1 MEDFKDE
8 FNKTDEL
15 ASEETANAL
24 KKEDL
29 AALDEAEKT
38 LEEEIDIDPFY
49 NQLKSIVIS
58 KPKNKVVSE
67 DDFQIFPDET
77 IEALSNSP
85 KGRRSNDKLKKEK
98 EDLERANKKPES
110 SIFKKLP
117 KEKEEKKKD
126 EPKPVKEKKKKSE
139 KLAKQALAMSA
150 YDSHFS
156 LKEDKKKLK
165 EEAKAEKLAAKERE
179 KEERQN
185 AKLQKLDKKK
195 HSADFSTLSDEQR
208 EERDSKIRNEVLN
221 IAPVMNTPQQVSETS
236 NDENQNHVDF
246 DLFNIAPLR
255 KNAES
260 DDNQTAHNA
269 TENEAALN
277 QHTGDS
283 LEQENTQAAKE
294 PKLDLGVGTC
304 VAFDTHGENI
314 EDIAYNNMYVPAE
327 IVYDEFGNPDIVQT
341 MNVLVF
347 DRGTS
352 GEIAPAVDTT
362 AKIVRHV
369 DERTE
374 TVNSA
379 FEADAQTEAAVINEE
394 PKDLEVKPQE
404 TVSVVEESA
413 QSTSHDEAPLDMSAW
428 LSGVGSADEEP
439 SVGAVAN
446 EETQPSP
453 IETQTAEETETVQ
466 TETAQNAD
474 NVNVEAEEKPLDMN
488 AWLSGVG
495 TLADEKPAIAEEE
508 EQTVQAETETTPQTD
523 DAGVVLEQN
532 VFENKEIQSS
542 NENHVENA
550 EAENLAAEAEN
561 TLVEK
566 QAENLGES
574 GEKLVMSYLD
584 DEANSSIIKTESA
597 EMAVAVPLCT
607 KEIEPE
613 KQENEN
619 KEPEKAEPTIVKL
632 EEQENKDGDE
642 LVMQSFHDELAGYEK
657 AINESSKAAQEHKE
671 QESEKMEE
679 ISAAEKAVA
688 LKEETATEVAKS
700 KIERI
705 ISGEDDDSNW
715 RNVGDKVDENG
726 VVIAPHL
733 AKLAK
738 LPQIID
744 YFISLNLKRDSY
756 VKIANFLTMA
766 YKKFEKSPENL
777 AYIETSIK
785 KIIPCLMTK

>member
-15 ASEETANAL
+15 ASEETASVL

-38 LEEEIDIDPFY
+38 LEEEVDIDPFY

-117 KEKEEKKKD
+117 KEKEEKKKE
-126 EPKPVKEKKKKSE
+126 EPKPAKEKKRKSE

-156 LKEDKKKLK
+156 LQDDKKKLK

-179 KEERQN
+179 KAEKQN
-185 AKLQKLDKKK
+185 LKLQKQDKKK
-195 HSADFSTLSDEQR
+195 FNVGVSDLTDEQKA
-208 EERDSKIRNEVLN
+208 EKDLQIRNDALN

-269 TENEAALN
+269 TENEAVLN

-352 GEIAPAVDTT
+352 GEIAPTVDTT
-362 AKIVRHV
+362 AKIVRHA
-369 DERTE
+369 DERAE

-379 FEADAQTEAAVINEE
+379 FEADSQTEAAVINEE

-466 TETAQNAD
+466 TEMAQNAD

-495 TLADEKPAIAEEE
+495 TLAEEEPATAQEE

-542 NENHVENA
+542 NENHVEND
-550 EAENLAAEAEN
+550 EAENLATEAEN

-597 EMAVAVPLCT
+597 EMAVEVPLCT
-607 KEIEPE
+607 QKV
-613 KQENEN
+613 
-619 KEPEKAEPTIVKL
+619 EPEKAEPTIVKL

-657 AINESSKAAQEHKE
+657 AINESSKVAQEHKE
-671 QESEKMEE
+671 QESEKAEE
-679 ISAAEKAVA
+679 ISAAEKATA
-688 LKEETATEVAKS
+688 LKEETATEVAKN

>member
-15 ASEETANAL
+15 ASEETASVL

-38 LEEEIDIDPFY
+38 LEEEVDIDPFY

-117 KEKEEKKKD
+117 KEKEEKKKE
-126 EPKPVKEKKKKSE
+126 EPKPAKEKKRKSE

-156 LKEDKKKLK
+156 LQDDKKKLK

-179 KEERQN
+179 KAEKQN
-185 AKLQKLDKKK
+185 LKLQKQDKKK
-195 HSADFSTLSDEQR
+195 FNVGVSELTDEQKA
-208 EERDSKIRNEVLN
+208 EKDLQIRNDALN

-246 DLFNIAPLR
+246 NLFNIAPLR
-255 KNAES
+255 KNTES

-277 QHTGDS
+277 QHTVDS

-352 GEIAPAVDTT
+352 GEIAPTVDTT
-362 AKIVRHV
+362 AKIVRHA
-369 DERTE
+369 DERAE

-466 TETAQNAD
+466 TEMAQNAD

-495 TLADEKPAIAEEE
+495 TLAEEEPATAQEE

-542 NENHVENA
+542 NENHVENT

-566 QAENLGES
+566 QAENSGES
-574 GEKLVMSYLD
+574 GENEEKLVMSYLD

-597 EMAVAVPLCT
+597 EMAVEVPLCT
-607 KEIEPE
+607 QKV
-613 KQENEN
+613 
-619 KEPEKAEPTIVKL
+619 EPEKAEPTIVKL

-657 AINESSKAAQEHKE
+657 AINESSKAAQKHKE
-671 QESEKMEE
+671 QESEKTEE
-679 ISAAEKAVA
+679 ISAAGKAAA
-688 LKEETATEVAKS
+688 LKEETATEVAKN

-785 KIIPCLMTK
+785 KIIPCLMSK

>member
-8 FNKTDEL
+8 FNRTDEL
-15 ASEETANAL
+15 ASEETASVL

-29 AALDEAEKT
+29 VALDEAEKT
-38 LEEEIDIDPFY
+38 LEEEVDIDPFY

-58 KPKNKVVSE
+58 KPKNKIVSE

-126 EPKPVKEKKKKSE
+126 EPKPAKEKKRKSE

-156 LKEDKKKLK
+156 LQDDKKKLK

-179 KEERQN
+179 KAEKQN
-185 AKLQKLDKKK
+185 LKLQKQDKKK
-195 HSADFSTLSDEQR
+195 FNVGVSDLTDEQKA
-208 EERDSKIRNEVLN
+208 EKDLQIRNDALN
-221 IAPVMNTPQQVSETS
+221 IAPVMNTPQQVSET
-236 NDENQNHVDF
+236 NKDESQNHVDF

-269 TENEAALN
+269 TENEAALI

-362 AKIVRHV
+362 AKIVRRA
-369 DERTE
+369 DDGIQNAYASCESDTE
-374 TVNSA
+374 
-379 FEADAQTEAAVINEE
+379 QEE
-394 PKDLEVKPQE
+394 PQDLHEKPQE
-404 TVSVVEESA
+404 TVNVVEESV
-413 QSTSHDEAPLDMSAW
+413 QSAAHDE
-428 LSGVGSADEEP
+428 
-439 SVGAVAN
+439 
-446 EETQPSP
+446 T
-453 IETQTAEETETVQ
+453 
-466 TETAQNAD
+466 
-474 NVNVEAEEKPLDMN
+474 PLDMN

-495 TLADEKPAIAEEE
+495 TLADEKPAAAMEE
-508 EQTVQAETETTPQTD
+508 EQAIQAETETTLQTG

-542 NENHVENA
+542 NENRVEND
-550 EAENLAAEAEN
+550 EAENLATEAKN

-566 QAENLGES
+566 RAENSGES
-574 GEKLVMSYLD
+574 GENEEKLVMSYLD

-597 EMAVAVPLCT
+597 EMAVEVPLCT
-607 KEIEPE
+607 QKV
-613 KQENEN
+613 
-619 KEPEKAEPTIVKL
+619 EPEKAEPTIVKL

-671 QESEKMEE
+671 QESEKTEE
-679 ISAAEKAVA
+679 ISAAEKAAA
-688 LKEETATEVAKS
+688 LKEETATEVAKN

-785 KIIPCLMTK
+785 KIIPCLMSK

>member
-15 ASEETANAL
+15 ASEETASVL

-38 LEEEIDIDPFY
+38 LEEEVDIDPFY

-117 KEKEEKKKD
+117 KEKEEKKKE
-126 EPKPVKEKKKKSE
+126 EPKPAKEKKRKSE

-156 LKEDKKKLK
+156 LQDDKKKLK

-179 KEERQN
+179 KAEKQN
-185 AKLQKLDKKK
+185 LKLQKQDKKK
-195 HSADFSTLSDEQR
+195 FNVGVFDLTDEQKA
-208 EERDSKIRNEVLN
+208 EKDLQIRNDALN
-221 IAPVMNTPQQVSETS
+221 IAPVMNTPQQVSET
-236 NDENQNHVDF
+236 NKDESPNNVDL

-304 VAFDTHGENI
+304 VAFDTHGESI

-352 GEIAPAVDTT
+352 GEIAPTVDTT

-374 TVNSA
+374 S
-379 FEADAQTEAAVINEE
+379 AVINEE
-394 PKDLEVKPQE
+394 PKDLDVKPQE
-404 TVSVVEESA
+404 TVNVAEEPVQSA
-413 QSTSHDEAPLDMSAW
+413 THDETPLDMSTW
-428 LSGVGSADEEP
+428 LSGVGNADEEP
-439 SVGAVAN
+439 SLIAATN
-446 EETQPSP
+446 EDAQSST
-453 IETQTAEETETVQ
+453 IETQVAEESKTVQ

-488 AWLSGVG
+488 AWLSGAG
-495 TLADEKPAIAEEE
+495 TLADEKPAAAMEE
-508 EQTVQAETETTPQTD
+508 EQAIQAETETTPQTD
-523 DAGVVLEQN
+523 DASVVLEQN

-542 NENHVENA
+542 NENHVEND

-597 EMAVAVPLCT
+597 EMAVEVPLCT
-607 KEIEPE
+607 QKV
-613 KQENEN
+613 
-619 KEPEKAEPTIVKL
+619 EPEKAEPTIVKL

-671 QESEKMEE
+671 QESEKTEE
-679 ISAAEKAVA
+679 ISAAEKAAA
-688 LKEETATEVAKS
+688 LKEETATEVAKN

-785 KIIPCLMTK
+785 KIIPCLMSK

>member
-15 ASEETANAL
+15 ASEETASVL

-38 LEEEIDIDPFY
+38 LEEEVDIDPFY

-117 KEKEEKKKD
+117 KEKEEKKKE
-126 EPKPVKEKKKKSE
+126 EPKPAKEKKRKSE

-156 LKEDKKKLK
+156 LQDDKKKLK

-179 KEERQN
+179 KAEKQN
-185 AKLQKLDKKK
+185 LKLQKQDKKK
-195 HSADFSTLSDEQR
+195 FNVGVSDLTDEQKA
-208 EERDSKIRNEVLN
+208 EKDLQIRNDALN

-277 QHTGDS
+277 QHTVDS
-283 LEQENTQAAKE
+283 LEQENTQTAKE

-352 GEIAPAVDTT
+352 GEIAPTVDTT

-374 TVNSA
+374 S
-379 FEADAQTEAAVINEE
+379 AVINED
-394 PKDLEVKPQE
+394 PKDLDVKPQE
-404 TVSVVEESA
+404 TVNVVEKPA
-413 QSTSHDEAPLDMSAW
+413 QSAAHDETPLDMSNW

-439 SVGAVAN
+439 SLIAATN
-446 EETQPSP
+446 EDAQSST
-453 IETQTAEETETVQ
+453 IETQVAEESKTVQ

-488 AWLSGVG
+488 AWLSGAG
-495 TLADEKPAIAEEE
+495 TLADEKPAAAMEE
-508 EQTVQAETETTPQTD
+508 EQAIQAETETTPQTD

-542 NENHVENA
+542 NENHVEND
-550 EAENLAAEAEN
+550 EAENLATEAEN

-566 QAENLGES
+566 QAENSGES
-574 GEKLVMSYLD
+574 GENEEKLVMSYLD

-597 EMAVAVPLCT
+597 EMAVEVPLCT
-607 KEIEPE
+607 QKV
-613 KQENEN
+613 
-619 KEPEKAEPTIVKL
+619 EPEKAEPTIVKL

-657 AINESSKAAQEHKE
+657 AINESSKVAQEHKE
-671 QESEKMEE
+671 QESEKTEE
-679 ISAAEKAVA
+679 ISAAEKATA
-688 LKEETATEVAKS
+688 LKEETATEVAKN

-785 KIIPCLMTK
+785 KIIPCLMSK

>member
-15 ASEETANAL
+15 ASEETASVL

-38 LEEEIDIDPFY
+38 LEEEVDIDPFY

-117 KEKEEKKKD
+117 KEKEEKKKE
-126 EPKPVKEKKKKSE
+126 EPKPAKEKKRKSE

-156 LKEDKKKLK
+156 LQDDKKKLK

-179 KEERQN
+179 KAEKQN
-185 AKLQKLDKKK
+185 LKLQKQDKKK
-195 HSADFSTLSDEQR
+195 FNVGVFDLTDEQKA
-208 EERDSKIRNEVLN
+208 EKDLQIRNDALN
-221 IAPVMNTPQQVSETS
+221 IAPVMNTPQQVSET
-236 NDENQNHVDF
+236 NKDESPNNVDL

-304 VAFDTHGENI
+304 VAFDTHGESI

-352 GEIAPAVDTT
+352 GEIAPTVDTT

-374 TVNSA
+374 S
-379 FEADAQTEAAVINEE
+379 AVINEE
-394 PKDLEVKPQE
+394 PKDLDVKPQE
-404 TVSVVEESA
+404 TVNVVEEPA
-413 QSTSHDEAPLDMSAW
+413 QSAAHDETPLDMSNW

-439 SVGAVAN
+439 SLIAATN
-446 EETQPSP
+446 EDAQSST
-453 IETQTAEETETVQ
+453 IETQVAEESETVQ

-488 AWLSGVG
+488 AWLSGAG
-495 TLADEKPAIAEEE
+495 TLADEKPAAAMEE
-508 EQTVQAETETTPQTD
+508 EQAIQAETETTPQTD

-542 NENHVENA
+542 NENHVEND
-550 EAENLAAEAEN
+550 EAENLATEAEN

-566 QAENLGES
+566 RAENSGASGENE
-574 GEKLVMSYLD
+574 EKLVMSYLD

-597 EMAVAVPLCT
+597 EMAVEVPLCT
-607 KEIEPE
+607 QKV
-613 KQENEN
+613 
-619 KEPEKAEPTIVKL
+619 EPEKAEPTIVKL

-671 QESEKMEE
+671 QESEKTEE
-679 ISAAEKAVA
+679 ISAAEKAAA
-688 LKEETATEVAKS
+688 LKEETATEVAKN

-785 KIIPCLMTK
+785 KIIPCLMSK

>member
-15 ASEETANAL
+15 ASEETASVL

-38 LEEEIDIDPFY
+38 LEEEVDIDPFY

-117 KEKEEKKKD
+117 KEKEEKKKE
-126 EPKPVKEKKKKSE
+126 EPKPAKEKKRKSE

-156 LKEDKKKLK
+156 LQDDKKKLK

-179 KEERQN
+179 KAEKQN
-185 AKLQKLDKKK
+185 LKLQKQDKKK
-195 HSADFSTLSDEQR
+195 FNVGVSDLTDEQKA
-208 EERDSKIRNEVLN
+208 EKDLQIRNDALN

-269 TENEAALN
+269 TENEAVLN
-277 QHTGDS
+277 QHTVDS

-352 GEIAPAVDTT
+352 GEIAPTVDTT

-374 TVNSA
+374 S
-379 FEADAQTEAAVINEE
+379 AVINEE
-394 PKDLEVKPQE
+394 PKDLDVKPQE
-404 TVSVVEESA
+404 TVNVVEEPA
-413 QSTSHDEAPLDMSAW
+413 QSAAHDETPLDMSNW

-439 SVGAVAN
+439 SLIAATN
-446 EETQPSP
+446 EDAQSST
-453 IETQTAEETETVQ
+453 IETQVAEESKTVQ

-488 AWLSGVG
+488 AWLSGAG
-495 TLADEKPAIAEEE
+495 TLADEKPAAAMEE
-508 EQTVQAETETTPQTD
+508 EQAIQTETETTPQTD
-523 DAGVVLEQN
+523 DASVVLEQN

-542 NENHVENA
+542 NENHVEND
-550 EAENLAAEAEN
+550 EAENLATEAEN

-566 QAENLGES
+566 RAENSGASGENE
-574 GEKLVMSYLD
+574 EKLVMSYLD

-597 EMAVAVPLCT
+597 EMAVEVPFCT
-607 KEIEPE
+607 QKV
-613 KQENEN
+613 
-619 KEPEKAEPTIVKL
+619 EPEKAEPTIVKL

-671 QESEKMEE
+671 QESEKTEE
-679 ISAAEKAVA
+679 ISAAEKAAA
-688 LKEETATEVAKS
+688 LKEETATEVAKN

-785 KIIPCLMTK
+785 KIIPCLMSK